1 MTTVHLPDDVPLA
14 LLHRLAQEYGLRMSW
29 DVEGRAV
36 VLERAKALDLEA
48 TMRRVRDNMERFT
61 SGDAA

>member
-36 VLERAKALDLEA
+36 VLERADLEA

-61 SGDAA
+61 SGD